1 MLTPLQTAL
10 PPRSPAA
17 MLGAFLAALFCIG
30 IATPAAF
37 AAERWETHRNAR
49 FGYVLSYPSSVFEP
63 QPPSEKGDGQ
73 TFLSKDGRAKIVV
86 YATVND
92 ERFSPAQYRS
102 TILKQFAGYNEMDYS
117 PRGKTWFVLSGFR
130 DDVIYYQ
137 KVMFSCG
144 ERVINALSVTFP
156 RKEKKFYEGLIEV
169 MEDSFKP
176 GSGEGCR

>member
-1 MLTPLQTAL
+1 MPR
-10 PPRSPAA
+10 RSPAA
-17 MLGAFLAALFCIG
+17 MLAAFLAAIFCI
-30 IATPAAF
+30 ATAIPGAF
-37 AAERWETHRNAR
+37 AAETWETYRNDR
-49 FGYVLSYPSSVFEP
+49 FGYVLSYPSSVFTP
-63 QPPSEKGDGQ
+63 QPPSEKGDGA
-73 TFLSKDGRAKIVV
+73 TFLSGDGRAKIVV

-92 ERFSPAQYRS
+92 ERFTPAQYRS

-144 ERVINALSVTFP
+144 ERVINALSITFP
-156 RKEKKFYEGLIEV
+156 RAEKKFYEGLIEV
-169 MEDSFKP
+169 IEDRFKP